1 MTARACRLLGGG
13 CVWWGAHFFAGCCA
27 WWVGACVGW
36 VSVRGEHAVGFTLS
50 TVRATGWW
58 CVVVG
63 GLTGVPG
70 CSGCG
75 GVGGLVVNCVVVVSI
90 FLFCGFV

>member
-1 MTARACRLLGGG
+1 MLVVGVCGGVLIFSLGVVLGG
-13 CVWWGAHFFAGCCA
+13 
-27 WWVGACVGW
+27 WVPVG
-36 VSVRGEHAVGFTLS
+36 VGVGRGEHAVGFTLS

-75 GVGGLVVNCVVVVSI
+75 GVGGLFVNCIVVVSI

>member
-1 MTARACRLLGGG
+1 MVGCSFFHWVLCLVGG
-13 CVWWGAHFFAGCCA
+13 CLCG
-27 WWVGACVGW
+27 VGVG
-36 VSVRGEHAVGFTLS
+36 RGEHAVGFTLS

-75 GVGGLVVNCVVVVSI
+75 GVGGLFVNCIVVVSI